1 MSACIFL
8 VNYEL
13 DSDGAYIDSASDLIE
28 FVTVPSDLFLSLLD
42 AKQAV
47 KSSQLQ
53 VFEDES
59 KCASFQINCF
69 LPDEVLRL
77 KERVREVF
85 LDELQK
91 SALHANL
98 ASTKNEELD
107 FLDATFSTF
116 KVLTNLD
123 ALLTRKLKIF
133 SDDQSIVVRVNTNE

>member
-28 FVTVPSDLFLSLLD
+28 FVTVPSDLFLSLVD
-42 AKQAV
+42 AKHAV

-53 VFEDES
+53 VFEDEK

-69 LPDEVLRL
+69 LPDDVLRL

-85 LDELQK
+85 LDELRK
-91 SALHANL
+91 SAIEANL
-98 ASTKNEELD
+98 ASNKKGELD
-107 FLDATFSTF
+107 FLDATLSTF

-123 ALLTRKLKIF
+123 ALLTQKMKIF
-133 SDDQSIVVRVNTNE
+133 SDDQSIVVRVNNDE